1 MKVCIFCGA
10 YSGKSPIHA
19 ENATQLALLLTKRG
33 HTIVYGGGKV
43 GLMGI
48 IADTALKN
56 GGKVI
61 GVIPDFLVA
70 REVGHNNLSELILV
84 KSMHE
89 RKQRMASLADV
100 FIAMS
105 GGWGTLDELAEI
117 LTWKQLGLINQSVGI
132 FNIQGYYDPLKAQMQ
147 KMVDNGFLSF
157 ENFHSI
163 NFAENP
169 ALLLE
174 KLGL

>member
-10 YSGKSPIHA
+10 YSGKNSQHA
-19 ENATQLALLLTKRG
+19 EMATELAKLLVSRG

-48 IADTALKN
+48 IADTALAI

-61 GVIPDFLVA
+61 GIIPDFLMA
-70 REVGHNNLSELILV
+70 REVGHTNLTELIV
-84 KSMHE
+84 VSSMHE
-89 RKQRMASLADV
+89 RKHKMAMLADV
-100 FIAMS
+100 FIAMT

-117 LTWKQLGLINQSVGI
+117 LTWKQLNLVSQPIGILSVE
-132 FNIQGYYDPLKAQMQ
+132 GYYSPLKAQME
-147 KMVDNGFLSF
+147 KMVESGFLRS
-157 ENFHSI
+157 ENFNSV
-163 NFAENP
+163 NFEESP

-174 KLGL
+174 RLGL

>member
-10 YSGKSPIHA
+10 YSGTDSKHA
-19 ENATQLALLLTKRG
+19 EAATELAKLLATRG

-48 IADTALKN
+48 IADTALAL

-70 REVGHNNLSELILV
+70 REVGHTNLTELIVV

-89 RKQRMASLADV
+89 RKHKMAMLADV
-100 FIAMS
+100 FIATT
-105 GGWGTLDELAEI
+105 GGWGTLDELAEM
-117 LTWKQLGLINQSVGI
+117 LTWKQLNLISQPVGVLSI
-132 FNIQGYYDPLKAQMQ
+132 DGYYNPLKSQMSQ
-147 KMVDNGFLSF
+147 MVESGFLRS
-157 ENFHSI
+157 ENFNSV
-163 NFAENP
+163 NFDESP